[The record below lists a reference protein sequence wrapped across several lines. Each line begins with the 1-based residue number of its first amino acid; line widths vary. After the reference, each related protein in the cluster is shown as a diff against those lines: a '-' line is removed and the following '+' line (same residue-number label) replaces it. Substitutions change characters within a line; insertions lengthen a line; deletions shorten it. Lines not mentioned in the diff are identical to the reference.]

1 MVGRGGPHVN
11 SLIPHPTD
19 FAHASRTHGQAHVA
33 RVMVHAF
40 RLIEATGHRDDASRL
55 WGAVYLHDLARTHD
69 GFCEVHGRDAVL
81 RVNEST
87 DLQDRLASHGVASD
101 DPAML
106 LAVMMHCLPDDHAA
120 LAKPMFSVLQM
131 LKDATGLD
139 RVRTGDLERSYLR
152 SEAAKGMVEFAQA
165 LYSQTRRIKEGPNH
179 FTEILKVAEKI
190 LGKPVP
196 IPALVLGPLVTK
208 GGKGAKGAKGL
219 KGAKGA
225 APVASAPAGKGAK
238 GAAPVPAGKGKAAP
252 PPAPAG
258 KGKAAAPAATVR
270 PAGRVPAKAAAAT
283 VDKSKARRRSTTTR

>member
-1 MVGRGGPHVN
+1 MN

-33 RVMVHAF
+33 RVMIHAF

-120 LAKPMFSVLQM
+120 LAKPMWPVLSM

-179 FTEILKVAEKI
+179 FTEVLKVAEKI

-208 GGKGAKGAKGL
+208 AGKGKGAKGA
-219 KGAKGA
+219 A
-225 APVASAPAGKGAK
+225 ASAPAAKGAK
-238 GAAPVPAGKGKAAP
+238 GAAPVPVAAKGKTAP

-258 KGKAAAPAATVR
+258 KGKAAPAAANVR
-270 PAGRVPAKAAAAT
+270 AAAGRTPAKAAAAA
-283 VDKSKARRRSTTTR
+283 VDKTKGRRRSTATR

>member
-1 MVGRGGPHVN
+1 MN

-33 RVMVHAF
+33 RVMIHAF

-120 LAKPMFSVLQM
+120 LAKPMWPVLSM

-179 FTEILKVAEKI
+179 FTEVLKVAEKI

-208 GGKGAKGAKGL
+208 GGKGAK
-219 KGAKGA
+219 
-225 APVASAPAGKGAK
+225 AGKGAK
-238 GAAPVPAGKGKAAP
+238 GAAPVAPAAKGAKGAAPGPPVKGKAAP

-258 KGKAAAPAATVR
+258 KGKATAPVTPVRAA
-270 PAGRVPAKAAAAT
+270 AGRTPAKTAAAV
-283 VDKSKARRRSTTTR
+283 VDKSKTRRRSTATR

>member
-1 MVGRGGPHVN
+1 M
-11 SLIPHPTD
+11 I
-19 FAHASRTHGQAHVA
+19 
-33 RVMVHAF
+33 HAF
-40 RLIEATGHRDDASRL
+40 RLIEALGHRDDASRL

-101 DPAML
+101 DTAML

-120 LAKPMFSVLQM
+120 LAKPMWPVLLM

-179 FTEILKVAEKI
+179 FTDVLKVAEKI

-196 IPALVLGPLVTK
+196 IPASVLGPVAAK
-208 GGKGAKGAKGL
+208 GARGAKGAKPAPVAPA

-225 APVASAPAGKGAK
+225 AAIPPAKGKGAASPALAAKGK
-238 GAAPVPAGKGKAAP
+238 GA
-252 PPAPAG
+252 
-258 KGKAAAPAATVR
+258 T
-270 PAGRVPAKAAAAT
+270 AAAAGRPAARGAAA
-283 VDKSKARRRSTTTR
+283 VDKSKARRRPAATR

>member
-1 MVGRGGPHVN
+1 MN

-33 RVMVHAF
+33 RVMIHAF

-120 LAKPMFSVLQM
+120 LAKPMWPVLSM

-179 FTEILKVAEKI
+179 FTEVLKVAEKI

-196 IPALVLGPLVTK
+196 IPSLVLGPLVTK
-208 GGKGAKGAKGL
+208 GGKGAKGLKGA

-225 APVASAPAGKGAK
+225 APVAPAPAVKGAK
-238 GAAPVPAGKGKAAP
+238 GAPVPPVKGKAAP

-258 KGKAAAPAATVR
+258 KGKAAAPVAPVRAA
-270 PAGRVPAKAAAAT
+270 AGRTPAKTAAAA
-283 VDKSKARRRSTTTR
+283 VDKSKARRR

>member
-1 MVGRGGPHVN
+1 MN
-11 SLIPHPTD
+11 ALIPHPTD

-40 RLIEATGHRDDASRL
+40 RLIEATGLTDEASRL

-101 DPAML
+101 DTAML

-120 LAKPMFSVLQM
+120 LAKPMWPVLSM

-139 RVRTGDLERSYLR
+139 RVRTGELERSYLR
-152 SEAAKGMVEFAQA
+152 SEAARGMVDFAQA
-165 LYSQTRRIKEGPNH
+165 LYNQTRRIKEGPNH
-179 FTEILKVAEKI
+179 FGEVLRVAEKI

-196 IPALVLGPLVTK
+196 IPASVLGPVK
-208 GGKGAKGAKGL
+208 AGKGAKGAK
-219 KGAKGA
+219 AA
-225 APVASAPAGKGAK
+225 AP
-238 GAAPVPAGKGKAAP
+238 APVPAKGKGAAQ
-252 PPAPAG
+252 PAPA
-258 KGKAAAPAATVR
+258 
-270 PAGRVPAKAAAAT
+270 AKAAGKATARPAAKPSAA
-283 VDKSKARRRSTTTR
+283 DKAKARRRTAATR

>member
-1 MVGRGGPHVN
+1 M
-11 SLIPHPTD
+11 I
-19 FAHASRTHGQAHVA
+19 
-33 RVMVHAF
+33 HAF
-40 RLIEATGHRDDASRL
+40 RLIEATGHRDDAARL

-120 LAKPMFSVLQM
+120 LAKPMWPVLSM

-179 FTEILKVAEKI
+179 FTEVLKVAEKI

-196 IPALVLGPLVTK
+196 IPAQVLGPLVTK
-208 GGKGAKGAKGL
+208 GKGAKGAKG
-219 KGAKGA
+219 A
-225 APVASAPAGKGAK
+225 APAAAPAKGAK
-238 GAAPVPAGKGKAAP
+238 GAAPVPAA
-252 PPAPAG
+252 
-258 KGKAAAPAATVR
+258 KGKAAALPTPVAKGKGTPA
-270 PAGRVPAKAAAAT
+270 PASARTAARTPAKAAAAS
-283 VDKSKARRRSTTTR
+283 VDKSKARRRSNATR

>member
-1 MVGRGGPHVN
+1 M
-11 SLIPHPTD
+11 I
-19 FAHASRTHGQAHVA
+19 
-33 RVMVHAF
+33 HAF

-120 LAKPMFSVLQM
+120 LAKPMWPVLSM

-179 FTEILKVAEKI
+179 FTEVLKVAEKI

-208 GGKGAKGAKGL
+208 AGKGKGAKGA
-219 KGAKGA
+219 A
-225 APVASAPAGKGAK
+225 ASAPAAKGAK
-238 GAAPVPAGKGKAAP
+238 GAAPVPVAAKGKTAP

-258 KGKAAAPAATVR
+258 KGKAAPAAANVR
-270 PAGRVPAKAAAAT
+270 AAAGRTPAKAAAAA
-283 VDKSKARRRSTTTR
+283 VDKTKGRRRSTATR

>member
-1 MVGRGGPHVN
+1 MN

-33 RVMVHAF
+33 RVMIHAF

-120 LAKPMFSVLQM
+120 LAKPMWPVLQM

-179 FTEILKVAEKI
+179 FTEVLKVAEKI

-208 GGKGAKGAKGL
+208 GGKGAKAV

-225 APVASAPAGKGAK
+225 APVAPAGKGAK
-238 GAAPVPAGKGKAAP
+238 GAAPVPPVKGKAAP
-252 PPAPAG
+252 PPAPAA
-258 KGKAAAPAATVR
+258 KGKAAAPVAPARAA
-270 PAGRVPAKAAAAT
+270 AGRTPAKTAAAV
-283 VDKSKARRRSTTTR
+283 VDKSKARRRSTATR

>member
-1 MVGRGGPHVN
+1 
-11 SLIPHPTD
+11 
-19 FAHASRTHGQAHVA
+19 
-33 RVMVHAF
+33 MVHAF
-40 RLIEATGHRDDASRL
+40 RLIEATGHKDDASRL

-120 LAKPMFSVLQM
+120 LAKPMWPVLQM

-139 RVRTGDLERSYLR
+139 RVRTGDLERGYLR

-179 FTEILKVAEKI
+179 FTEVLKVAEKI

-208 GGKGAKGAKGL
+208 GKGA

-225 APVASAPAGKGAK
+225 APVAPAVKGAKGAK
-238 GAAPVPAGKGKAAP
+238 GAAPVPAVKGKAAP
-252 PPAPAG
+252 PPAPVAKG
-258 KGKAAAPAATVR
+258 KGAPAPANVR
-270 PAGRVPAKAAAAT
+270 TAGRTPAKTAAAT
-283 VDKSKARRRSTTTR
+283 VDKSKARRRSTATR

>member
-1 MVGRGGPHVN
+1 MRRP
-11 SLIPHPTD
+11 
-19 FAHASRTHGQAHVA
+19 
-33 RVMVHAF
+33 
-40 RLIEATGHRDDASRL
+40 ATATTRSRL

-120 LAKPMFSVLQM
+120 LAKPMWPVLSM

-179 FTEILKVAEKI
+179 FTEVLKVAEKI

-196 IPALVLGPLVTK
+196 IPALVLGPLVVK
-208 GGKGAKGAKGL
+208 AGKGAKGAKGAAAAAPPA

-225 APVASAPAGKGAK
+225 VPVPSAK
-238 GAAPVPAGKGKAAP
+238 GAAPVPAQKGKVAAP
-252 PPAPAG
+252 PPPPAKG
-258 KGKAAAPAATVR
+258 KGTPPAASVR
-270 PAGRVPAKAAAAT
+270 AAGRPPAKTAAAA
-283 VDKSKARRRSTTTR
+283 VDKSKARRRSTATR

>member
-1 MVGRGGPHVN
+1 MN

-33 RVMVHAF
+33 RVMIHAF

-120 LAKPMFSVLQM
+120 LAKPMWPVLSM

-179 FTEILKVAEKI
+179 FTEVLKVAEKI

-208 GGKGAKGAKGL
+208 GGKG

-225 APVASAPAGKGAK
+225 AAAAPAAKGAK
-238 GAAPVPAGKGKAAP
+238 GAAPVPAAKGKTAP

-258 KGKAAAPAATVR
+258 KGKAAPAAASAR
-270 PAGRVPAKAAAAT
+270 PTAGRTPAKTAAAA
-283 VDKSKARRRSTTTR
+283 VDKTKARRRSTATR

>member
-1 MVGRGGPHVN
+1 V
-11 SLIPHPTD
+11 
-19 FAHASRTHGQAHVA
+19 HASRTHGQAHVA
-33 RVMVHAF
+33 RVMIHAF
-40 RLIEATGHRDDASRL
+40 RLIDATGHRDDASRL

-120 LAKPMFSVLQM
+120 LAKPMWPVLSM

-152 SEAAKGMVEFAQA
+152 SEAARGMVEFAQA

-179 FTEILKVAEKI
+179 FTEVLKVAEKI

-196 IPALVLGPLVTK
+196 IPSSVLGGVKPV
-208 GGKGAKGAKGL
+208 KGAKGAKP
-219 KGAKGA
+219 A
-225 APVASAPAGKGAK
+225 APVTPVAKGKGA
-238 GAAPVPAGKGKAAP
+238 VAP
-252 PPAPAG
+252 PPAAKG
-258 KGKAAAPAATVR
+258 KGAAAPAPVAAKA
-270 PAGRVPAKAAAAT
+270 AGRTPAKAAPAA
-283 VDKSKARRRSTTTR
+283 DKSKTRRRAAAAR

>member
-1 MVGRGGPHVN
+1 VN

-19 FAHASRTHGQAHVA
+19 FAHASRTHGQAHVG
-33 RVMVHAF
+33 RVMIHAF
-40 RLIEATGHRDDASRL
+40 RLIEATGHRDDAARL

-120 LAKPMFSVLQM
+120 LAKPMWPVLAL

-179 FTEILKVAEKI
+179 FTEVLKVAEKI

-196 IPALVLGPLVTK
+196 IPALVLGPLVSK
-208 GGKGAKGAKGL
+208 AGKGAKGAKG
-219 KGAKGA
+219 
-225 APVASAPAGKGAK
+225 APPAPAGKGAK
-238 GAAPVPAGKGKAAP
+238 GAAPVPAAKGKTAP

-258 KGKAAAPAATVR
+258 KGKAAAPAPNVRATAR
-270 PAGRVPAKAAAAT
+270 TPAKTAAAA
-283 VDKSKARRRSTTTR
+283 VDKSKARRRSTATR

>member
-1 MVGRGGPHVN
+1 MN

-120 LAKPMFSVLQM
+120 LAKPMWPVLSM

-179 FTEILKVAEKI
+179 FTEVLRVAEKI

-196 IPALVLGPLVTK
+196 IPALVLGPLSVK
-208 GGKGAKGAKGL
+208 AGKRA

-225 APVASAPAGKGAK
+225 APVAPK
-238 GAAPVPAGKGKAAP
+238 GAAQVAPAVAKGTKGTKGSTIVPAAKGKTAAP
-252 PPAPAG
+252 PAPVG
-258 KGKAAAPAATVR
+258 KTKGAPAAANVR
-270 PAGRVPAKAAAAT
+270 AAGNRPPAKAAAVAI
-283 VDKSKARRRSTTTR
+283 DKSKARRRSPATR

>member
-120 LAKPMFSVLQM
+120 LAKPMWPVLQM

-208 GGKGAKGAKGL
+208 GGKGAKGAKGAKGTAPVAPPL
-219 KGAKGA
+219 KGAKGVPPPAPA
-225 APVASAPAGKGAK
+225 AKGKSAPA
-238 GAAPVPAGKGKAAP
+238 
-252 PPAPAG
+252 PAPAG
-258 KGKAAAPAATVR
+258 KGKAAAPVANVR
-270 PAGRVPAKAAAAT
+270 PAGRTPAKTAAAA
-283 VDKSKARRRSTTTR
+283 VDKSKARRRSTATR

>member
-1 MVGRGGPHVN
+1 MN

-33 RVMVHAF
+33 RVMIHAF

-120 LAKPMFSVLQM
+120 LAKPMWPVLSM

-179 FTEILKVAEKI
+179 FTEVLKVAEKI

-208 GGKGAKGAKGL
+208 GGKGAK
-219 KGAKGA
+219 
-225 APVASAPAGKGAK
+225 AGKGAK
-238 GAAPVPAGKGKAAP
+238 GAAPVAPAAKGAKGAAPVPPVKGKAAP

-258 KGKAAAPAATVR
+258 KGKATAPVTPVRAA
-270 PAGRVPAKAAAAT
+270 AGRTPAKTAAAV
-283 VDKSKARRRSTTTR
+283 VDKSKTRRRSTATR

>member
-33 RVMVHAF
+33 RVMIHAF

-120 LAKPMFSVLQM
+120 LAKPMWPVLSM

-179 FTEILKVAEKI
+179 FTEVLRVAEKI

-196 IPALVLGPLVTK
+196 IPALVLGPLV
-208 GGKGAKGAKGL
+208 GKGA
-219 KGAKGA
+219 
-225 APVASAPAGKGAK
+225 KGAK
-238 GAAPVPAGKGKAAP
+238 GAAPVPPVKGKAAP

-258 KGKAAAPAATVR
+258 KGKATAPVTPVRAA
-270 PAGRVPAKAAAAT
+270 AGRTPAKTAAAV
-283 VDKSKARRRSTTTR
+283 VDKSKTRRRSTATR

>member
-1 MVGRGGPHVN
+1 MN

-19 FAHASRTHGQAHVA
+19 FVHASRTHGQSHVA
-33 RVMVHAF
+33 RVMIHAF
-40 RLIEATGHRDDASRL
+40 RLIEATGHRDEASRL

-87 DLQDRLASHGVASD
+87 DLQDRLATHGVASD

-106 LAVMMHCLPDDHAA
+106 VAVMMHCLPDDHAA
-120 LAKPMFSVLQM
+120 LAKPIFPVLSM

-152 SEAAKGMVEFAQA
+152 SDAAKGMVEFAQA

-179 FTEILKVAEKI
+179 FTEVLKVAEKI

-196 IPALVLGPLVTK
+196 IPDLVMGPLAAKAAKAPK
-208 GGKGAKGAKGL
+208 GPKA
-219 KGAKGA
+219 A
-225 APVASAPAGKGAK
+225 APPAKAAKPAAPAAKAKAGHAPAGKGR
-238 GAAPVPAGKGKAAP
+238 
-252 PPAPAG
+252 
-258 KGKAAAPAATVR
+258 T
-270 PAGRVPAKAAAAT
+270 PAKAAAAAA
-283 VDKSKARRRSTTTR
+283 DKSKARRRSSAAR